1 MLVTLEAPAAAR
13 RPLLGLL
20 QDLQQALEDSFET
33 WSPDSRAGPD
43 RLQLGVELLC
53 KLEEQLLLP
62 ALKRSRAP
70 TWPALTQAMAD
81 VERLRELSSRIDEA
95 EASQRALL
103 VGTLEGM
110 ARLHFDALQG
120 LLRDADAASMPWG
133 ALEREMRALLR
144 RWRGE
149 IRQHGD
155 IEDED
160 ADPVGHPPR

>member
-1 MLVTLEAPAAAR
+1 
-13 RPLLGLL
+13 
-20 QDLQQALEDSFET
+20 
-33 WSPDSRAGPD
+33 
-43 RLQLGVELLC
+43 
-53 KLEEQLLLP
+53 
-62 ALKRSRAP
+62 
-70 TWPALTQAMAD
+70 MAD